1 MSYDLSDLLWT
12 YELDTTALSDGTHTL
27 TTLALDQVGHPAST
41 STSLFT
47 DNTPP
52 QVTVESPH
60 SGLTVALTLSVTVQ
74 ASDVSGISKI
84 EYYLQ
89 AVGIDV
95 KYGEP
100 IQRAEDKGTFTTVGD
115 REHSEII
122 RLRIE
127 EGLGMAKIGERLER
141 SSATPVS
148 HIRKHNRAVERSGF
162 CPACRRV
169 KSPYEKEIAH
179 RGG

>member
-1 MSYDLSDLLWT
+1 MHGIF
-12 YELDTTALSDGTHTL
+12 EPHAIRNM
-27 TTLALDQVGHPAST
+27 PASC
-41 STSLFT
+41 FII
-47 DNTPP
+47 
-52 QVTVESPH
+52 
-60 SGLTVALTLSVTVQ
+60 LSRKG
-74 ASDVSGISKI
+74 AIGIGHFKEMPWHKKEKENI
-84 EYYLQ
+84 LQ

-95 KYGEP
+95 EYGEP

-115 REHSEII
+115 REHAEII

-169 KSPYEKEIAH
+169 KSKYENEIAV
-179 RGG
+179 RG